1 MKSVEFSFEVVPIG
15 AELHNRNNRSKVL
28 PEFGIS
34 ISNLQFLMATISPQ
48 KKNSSTRT
56 WVIEGFDGSTC
67 FFQQTLSA
75 TSLPDARIIPLLQ
88 RLLSRHLLA
97 HRDMRPE
104 TAVGRF
110 RGNADSRKLSA
121 RRIYE
126 FTP

>member
-15 AELHNRNNRSKVL
+15 AELRNRINRSKVL

-67 FFQQTLSA
+67 FFQQTFGNVFARRTNYSA
-75 TSLPDARIIPLLQ
+75 PAAALVAAPIGP
-88 RLLSRHLLA
+88 SRHAAQDACWSLS
-97 HRDMRPE
+97 
-104 TAVGRF
+104 GR
-110 RGNADSRKLSA
+110 GGLS
-121 RRIYE
+121 
-126 FTP
+126 